1 MIFDIFNDVKE
12 LNLKAINKCYSI
24 RFVHAVL
31 PFDKITITVN
41 QTKSEMVIYI
51 NTPERLKT
59 SEQAQTILANSLIQ
73 WLDKI
78 ARNTYP
84 TIIKNFAQKHQL
96 TNPPH
101 FRTTI
106 ATTKWGSYKSD
117 GTISISLWLLFY
129 SREALNHV
137 IVHELCHTRCMDHG
151 TGFKALL
158 NQMCP
163 ETPFI
168 KKELNTPLSEN
179 LVKLF
184 QINKGR

>member
-1 MIFDIFNDVKE
+1 MNFDILNQFKE
-12 LNLKAINKCYSI
+12 LKLKAIGKTYQV

-31 PFDKITITVN
+31 PFDKFTISANSATN
-41 QTKSEMVIYI
+41 EMVIYM
-51 NTPERLKT
+51 NSPERLKT
-59 SEQAQTILANSLIQ
+59 NTIAQVQLANALIQ

-84 TIIKNFAQKHQL
+84 SIINTYAQKFQF
-96 TNPPH
+96 TAPPR

-117 GTISISLWLLFY
+117 GTITISLWLLFY
-129 SREALNHV
+129 SKEALNHV

-151 TGFKALL
+151 AGFKALL

-163 ETPFI
+163 ETPAI
-168 KKELNTPLSEN
+168 KKELATPLPDY
-179 LVKLF
+179 LAWIIAK
-184 QINKGR
+184 